1 MQIEQLR
8 FKSELID
15 RDDQVEQ
22 LMGTLADK
30 GEETGRLFEQLLDLK
45 NQMLDMSLFEET
57 YHVTLVPIVG
67 RKASPMQ
74 Q

>member
-1 MQIEQLR
+1 
-8 FKSELID
+8 
-15 RDDQVEQ
+15 
-22 LMGTLADK
+22 MGTLADK

-74 Q
+74 